1 EFFGASITE
10 AIELPQ
16 HQAGKELPERE
27 IMAGELTGI
36 FGEHAPA
43 QMIGGIQ
50 HRPWRS
56 RCFHPAS
63 CSDAM
68 DRALPNMRRTSGIET
83 EPDANLYLVNRS
95 IFNVDGELETPRILF
110 AIYGG
115 YVPGDCV
122 LAIIKPIR
130 NGHDQLL
137 RIVIGRVCV
146 PVIHFVPLAI
156 FHLNTP
162 AQRID
167 RVAEPQLNFRRW
179 NINLRTRLRIRAL
192 HRWVARQRELRDRH
206 RHTA

>member
-1 EFFGASITE
+1 MIRRGGEADVLEPWRAVAKEFFGASITE

-56 RCFHPAS
+56 RCFHSAS

-83 EPDANLYLVNRS
+83 EPLMSRNSLLLPKSANNRS
-95 IFNVDGELETPRILF
+95 I
-110 AIYGG
+110 
-115 YVPGDCV
+115 
-122 LAIIKPIR
+122 
-130 NGHDQLL
+130 
-137 RIVIGRVCV
+137 
-146 PVIHFVPLAI
+146 
-156 FHLNTP
+156 
-162 AQRID
+162 
-167 RVAEPQLNFRRW
+167 
-179 NINLRTRLRIRAL
+179 
-192 HRWVARQRELRDRH
+192 
-206 RHTA
+206 